1 MDKRLPVAGKTIRQE
16 YTIMEE
22 ELVSKSDRKRI
33 FINFS
38 NHPSAEWE
46 ESQRKAEEKYGE
58 IVDMEFPSVDPLRD
72 ENYIVEM
79 ADFYLEKILELDP
92 EAVLCQGEFCLV
104 YRLVSLLKA
113 NRITVLAA
121 CSRRMVEMKDGKK
134 VASFQFSRFRPY
146 L

>member
-1 MDKRLPVAGKTIRQE
+1 
-16 YTIMEE
+16 MEE
-22 ELVSKSDRKRI
+22 ELVPKSNRKRI

-46 ESQRKAEEKYGE
+46 ESQRKAAEAYGE
-58 IVDMEFPSVDPLRD
+58 IVDMEIPSVDPQED
-72 ENYIVEM
+72 EHYIAEM
-79 ADFYLEKILELDP
+79 AAFYLEKILELEP
-92 EAVLCQGEFCLV
+92 YAVLCQGEFCLV